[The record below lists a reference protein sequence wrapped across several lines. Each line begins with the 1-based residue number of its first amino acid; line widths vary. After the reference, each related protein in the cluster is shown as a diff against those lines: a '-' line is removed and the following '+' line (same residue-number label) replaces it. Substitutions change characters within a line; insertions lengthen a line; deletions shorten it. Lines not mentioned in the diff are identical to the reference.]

1 MNCDTD
7 KLMHKI
13 YARLSNFD
21 LILSYID
28 LCYCF
33 QSIVDMLT
41 LTITLPNF
49 NLLFYFILFSDL

>member
-1 MNCDTD
+1 MNCD

-13 YARLSNFD
+13 YTRLSNFD

-28 LCYCF
+28 LCYCSQF
-33 QSIVDMLT
+33 IVDMLT